1 MTETADAGQRGERLA
16 AISTGIVTLHK
27 DYYGK
32 GPTEAKTYAFDDS
45 IVCVLKG
52 GFTSVETTLMNDGKF
67 AEVENL
73 RRSFQRT
80 MSERFTTVVEAAFDR
95 EVIVYMSQIHSDPDV
110 ALEFFLLDPS
120 GESLAAAH
128 HVIAAAPHVTS

>member
-1 MTETADAGQRGERLA
+1 MTESAGAGQKGERLA

-67 AEVENL
+67 TEVENL

-80 MSERFTTVVEAAFDR
+80 MSERFTAVVESAVDR

-110 ALEFFLLDPS
+110 AVEFFLLDPS
-120 GESLAAAH
+120 GESLVAAH
-128 HVIAAAPHVTS
+128 HVIN

>member
-1 MTETADAGQRGERLA
+1 MTQAGGSSPKGERLA
-16 AISTGIVTLHK
+16 AISNGIVTLHK

-45 IVCVLKG
+45 IVCVLRG

-67 AEVENL
+67 AEVEHL

-80 MSERFTTVVEAAFDR
+80 MSERFTAVVESAVDR
-95 EVIVYMSQIHSDPDV
+95 KVIVYMSQIHSDPDV

-120 GESLAAAH
+120 GESLTADQ
-128 HVIAAAPHVTS
+128 HVMN

>member
-1 MTETADAGQRGERLA
+1 MSEPHASNGQGERLA
-16 AISTGIVTLHK
+16 EISGGIVTLHK

-32 GPTEAKTYAFDDS
+32 GPTEAKTFAFDDS

-52 GFTSVETTLMNDGKF
+52 GFTSVETTLLEDGKF

-80 MSERFTTVVEAAFDR
+80 MEERFTKVVEDAVNR
-95 EVIVYMSQIHSDPDV
+95 EVIAYMSQIHSTPDV
-110 ALEFFLLDPS
+110 AVEFFLLHPS
-120 GESLAAAH
+120 GEPLSGAH
-128 HVIAAAPHVTS
+128 ELKG

>member
-1 MTETADAGQRGERLA
+1 MTETGGASPKGERLA

-27 DYYGK
+27 EYYGK

-80 MSERFTTVVEAAFDR
+80 MSERFTSVVEEAVDR
-95 EVIVYMSQIHSDPDV
+95 EVIVYMSQIHSNPDV

-120 GESLAAAH
+120 GESLAAGH
-128 HVIAAAPHVTS
+128 HVMN

>member
-1 MTETADAGQRGERLA
+1 MTETGGASPKGVRLA

-27 DYYGK
+27 EYYGK

-67 AEVENL
+67 SEVENL

-80 MSERFTTVVEAAFDR
+80 MSERFTSVVEDAVDR
-95 EVIVYMSQIHSDPDV
+95 EVIVYMSQIHSNPDV

-120 GESLAAAH
+120 GESLAADH
-128 HVIAAAPHVTS
+128 HVMN

>member
-1 MTETADAGQRGERLA
+1 MTETAGAGQRGERLA

-52 GFTSVETTLMNDGKF
+52 GFTSVEHTLV
-67 AEVENL
+67 A
-73 RRSFQRT
+73 R
-80 MSERFTTVVEAAFDR
+80 R
-95 EVIVYMSQIHSDPDV
+95 EVGRGRADP
-110 ALEFFLLDPS
+110 
-120 GESLAAAH
+120 AAA
-128 HVIAAAPHVTS
+128 SRGR

>member
-1 MTETADAGQRGERLA
+1 MTANDGASRKGERLA
-16 AISTGIVTLHK
+16 AISNGIVTLHK

-45 IVCVLKG
+45 IVCVLRG
-52 GFTSVETTLMNDGKF
+52 GFTAVEKTLIEDGKV
-67 AEVENL
+67 AEVEHL

-80 MSERFTTVVEAAFDR
+80 MEERFTAVVEDAIDR
-95 EVIVYMSQIHSDPDV
+95 KVIVYMSQIHSDPEL

-120 GESLAAAH
+120 GESLDAAH
-128 HVIAAAPHVTS
+128 HVLD